1 MRCTDGDNAATYRPG
16 QWHAGRIRAA
26 GEPARQGGKAMSK
39 ISAEGYFGARS
50 LSCAV
55 GSRVERTCS
64 VCGRNFMMDAGS
76 HVYRTDFGVQC
87 SYSCFQRAKAGGKRR
102 HERKP
107 RTAAC
112 EDIGAIRAQCI
123 AQLEENQRALEGTH
137 GKERERI
144 QARMCYWKRKLA
156 ETEHDEATI
165 GAAKEE

>member
-1 MRCTDGDNAATYRPG
+1 
-16 QWHAGRIRAA
+16 
-26 GEPARQGGKAMSK
+26 MSK

-55 GSRVERTCS
+55 GTRVERTCS
-64 VCGRNFMMDAGS
+64 VCGRNFMMDAGC

-107 RTAAC
+107 RVKTAEAT
-112 EDIGAIRAQCI
+112 DAMRAQCI

-137 GKERERI
+137 GKERDRI
-144 QARMCYWKRKLA
+144 HARISYWRKRLT
-156 ETEHDEATI
+156 ETVHDEATI